1 MNKSTNINNLNNYK
15 SEDFDWKLV
24 QSEMKN
30 KLGVDIYE
38 SWLKKI
44 TFVDEFN
51 NYLLLSVPTRFIR
64 DWITSR
70 YLDQIL
76 QIIRLYKKDIIRIE
90 FKIDDKNTN
99 QNLENTNVNENTPE
113 ILQIIRL
120 YKKDII
126 RIEFKIDDKN
136 TNQNL
141 ENTNVNEN
149 TPDRNENISFIKDSY
164 LQYNRIDPNK
174 RFDNFITGT
183 SNKLAYEASLKVSEN
198 ISHYNP
204 LYIYG
209 GVGMG
214 KTHLLN
220 SIGIELK
227 KNNKVMFIS
236 AERFMYQFVKS
247 IKANDMVKF
256 KEYFRNTDILLIDDI
271 QFISGKEAMQEEFF
285 HTFNALLDKGSQIIV
300 SADRAP
306 NKLSRIQDR
315 IKSRFSGGLVVDIQK
330 PDLELRKKIVEKKTE
345 ELNNLYADQLHV
357 SKEIQDFISTEITAS
372 VRELVGSINR
382 VVSFSRI
389 YNKVPNLA
397 ETKVVLKDL
406 LNLAENKV
414 TIDLIQTTVCKF
426 FKISKN
432 EMLSSRRS
440 RYLVR
445 PRQTAIYLTKILTSK
460 SLPEIGR
467 EFSNRD
473 HTTIIHSV
481 KTIEKIK
488 EKDPE
493 MVDNINKL
501 KNQILYNNK
510 DNEI

>member
-1 MNKSTNINNLNNYK
+1 MNNTFAKENIK
-15 SEDFDWKLV
+15 DVKPDSIDWGLV
-24 QSEMKN
+24 QKEMKS
-30 KLGVDIYE
+30 KLGVDIYD

-44 TFVDEFN
+44 NFIEEFN
-51 NYLLLSVPTRFIR
+51 NYLLLGVPTRFIR

-76 QIIRLYKKDIIRIE
+76 QITKNYKKNITRIE
-90 FKIDDKNTN
+90 FKI
-99 QNLENTNVNENTPE
+99 QERNEIEKE
-113 ILQIIRL
+113 IE
-120 YKKDII
+120 YEKK
-126 RIEFKIDDKN
+126 EFKND
-136 TNQNL
+136 
-141 ENTNVNEN
+141 ENV
-149 TPDRNENISFIKDSY
+149 SFIKDSY
-164 LQYNRIDPNK
+164 LQYNRLDPNK
-174 RFDNFITGT
+174 RFENFITSS

-198 ISHYNP
+198 ISQYNP

-220 SIGIELK
+220 SIGFELK
-227 KNNKVMFIS
+227 KTKKVMFIS

-247 IKANDMVKF
+247 IKANEMVKF

-271 QFISGKEAMQEEFF
+271 QFMNGKEAMQEEFF
-285 HTFNALLDKGSQIIV
+285 HTFNALLDKGSQIII
-300 SADRAP
+300 SADRSP
-306 NKLSRIQDR
+306 NKLSRIQER

-330 PDLELRKKIVEKKTE
+330 PDYALRKKIVENKVL
-345 ELNNLYADQLHV
+345 ELNNFFSGQINI
-357 SKEIQDFISTEITAS
+357 SQEIQNFISSEISTS
-372 VRELVGSINR
+372 IRELVGAINR

-389 YNKVPNLA
+389 YNKVPNLS

-406 LNLAENKV
+406 INLPENKV
-414 TIDLIQTTVCKF
+414 TIDLIQTLVCKF

-481 KTIEKIK
+481 KTIEKLK
-488 EKDPE
+488 EKDSE
-493 MVDNINKL
+493 MVENINKL
-501 KNQILYNNK
+501 KNQILYNSK
-510 DNEI
+510 ENEI

>member
-1 MNKSTNINNLNNYK
+1 MIFFQKKIMNKMFTPNNLNQIN
-15 SEDFDWKLV
+15 SEKLDWELI

-30 KLGVDIYE
+30 KLGSDIYE

-44 TFVDEFN
+44 EFVDEIN
-51 NYLLLSVPTRFIR
+51 NYILLSVPTRFIR

-76 QIIRLYKKDIIRIE
+76 QIVRNYKKEIHRIE
-90 FKIDDKNTN
+90 FKIVEKNIIN
-99 QNLENTNVNENTPE
+99 DEVDEIKSKPINDENV
-113 ILQIIRL
+113 
-120 YKKDII
+120 
-126 RIEFKIDDKN
+126 
-136 TNQNL
+136 
-141 ENTNVNEN
+141 
-149 TPDRNENISFIKDSY
+149 SFIKDSY

-174 RFDNFITGT
+174 RFNNFITGS
-183 SNKLAYEASLKVSEN
+183 SNKLAYEASLKVSES
-198 ISHYNP
+198 IAHYNP

-220 SIGIELK
+220 AIGLELK

-247 IKANDMVKF
+247 IKSNDMVKF

-271 QFISGKEAMQEEFF
+271 QFMNGKEAMQEEFF

-300 SADRAP
+300 SADRSP
-306 NKLSRIQDR
+306 NKLSRIQER

-330 PDLELRKKIVEKKTE
+330 PDYQLRKEIVAKKTE
-345 ELNNLYADQLHV
+345 EMTSLYSDQKKI
-357 SKEIQDFISTEITAS
+357 SQDIQDFISNEITGS
-372 VRELVGSINR
+372 IRELVGAVNR
-382 VVSFSRI
+382 LVSFSRI
-389 YNKVPNLA
+389 YNKMPNLS

-406 LNLAENKV
+406 LNISENKV
-414 TIDLIQTTVCKF
+414 TIDLIQTIVCKF

-432 EMLSSRRS
+432 EMLSARRS

-445 PRQTAIYLTKILTSK
+445 PRQVAIYLTKILTSK

-481 KTIEKIK
+481 KTVEKLK
-488 EKDPE
+488 ENDPE
-493 MVDNINKL
+493 MVENINKL
-501 KNQILYNNK
+501 KNQILYKNQE
-510 DNEI
+510 NEI

>member
-1 MNKSTNINNLNNYK
+1 
-15 SEDFDWKLV
+15 
-24 QSEMKN
+24 MKN
-30 KLGVDIYE
+30 KLGLDIYE

-44 TFVDEFN
+44 SFLEEFN

-76 QIIRLYKKDIIRIE
+76 QIIKNHKKEIIRIE
-90 FKIDDKNTN
+90 FKIVEVKNNDGVKETSI
-99 QNLENTNVNENTPE
+99 NLPNN
-113 ILQIIRL
+113 
-120 YKKDII
+120 
-126 RIEFKIDDKN
+126 
-136 TNQNL
+136 
-141 ENTNVNEN
+141 
-149 TPDRNENISFIKDSY
+149 NENISFIKDSF

-174 RFDNFITGT
+174 RFENFITGS
-183 SNKLAYEASLKVSEN
+183 SNKLAFEASLKVSEN
-198 ISHYNP
+198 VSNYNP

-220 SIGIELK
+220 SIGFKLK

-256 KEYFRNTDILLIDDI
+256 KEYFRNTDVLLIDDI
-271 QFISGKEAMQEEFF
+271 QFMNGKEAMQEEFF

-306 NKLSRIQDR
+306 NKLSRIQER

-330 PDLELRKKIVEKKTE
+330 PDYELRKKIVETKTD
-345 ELNNLYADQLHV
+345 ELSSLYLEKLNI
-357 SKEIQDFISTEITAS
+357 SKEIQNFISTEITAS
-372 VRELVGSINR
+372 VREVVGAINR
-382 VVSFSRI
+382 IVSFSRI
-389 YNKVPNLA
+389 YNKTPNLA

-406 LNLAENKV
+406 LNLNENKV
-414 TIDLIQTTVCKF
+414 TIDTIQTIVCKF

-481 KTIEKIK
+481 KTIEKLK
-488 EKDPE
+488 EKDPD

-501 KNQILYNNK
+501 KKPNTL
-510 DNEI
+510 

>member
-1 MNKSTNINNLNNYK
+1 MGI
-15 SEDFDWKLV
+15 EV
-24 QSEMKN
+24 
-30 KLGVDIYE
+30 YE
-38 SWLKKI
+38 SWIKKI
-44 TFVDEFN
+44 DLHEEFN
-51 NYLLLSVPTRFIR
+51 NYILLSVPTRFIR

-76 QIIRLYKKDIIRIE
+76 QTVKKYKKGIVRLE
-90 FKIDDKNTN
+90 LKIGENNT
-99 QNLENTNVNENTPE
+99 T
-113 ILQIIRL
+113 
-120 YKKDII
+120 KKDE
-126 RIEFKIDDKN
+126 R
-136 TNQNL
+136 NL
-141 ENTNVNEN
+141 NEVKQE
-149 TPDRNENISFIKDSY
+149 ENISFIKDSH

-174 RFDNFITGT
+174 RFENFITGS
-183 SNKLAYEASLKVSEN
+183 SNKLAYEAALKVCEN
-198 ISHYNP
+198 ISSYNP
-204 LYIYG
+204 FYIYG

-220 SIGIELK
+220 SIGLQLRRNK
-227 KNNKVMFIS
+227 KVMFIS

-247 IKANDMVKF
+247 IKSNDMVKF
-256 KEYFRNTDILLIDDI
+256 KEYFRSTDILLIDDI
-271 QFISGKEAMQEEFF
+271 QFMNGKEAMQEEFF
-285 HTFNALLDKGSQIIV
+285 HTFNALLDKGSQIIL

-306 NKLSRIQDR
+306 NKLSRIQER

-330 PDLELRKKIVEKKTE
+330 PDFELRRKIVANKTE
-345 ELNNLYADQLHV
+345 ELGSLCSEKINISL
-357 SKEIQDFISTEITAS
+357 EIQNFISSEITTS
-372 VRELVGSINR
+372 IRELVGAINR
-382 VVSFSRI
+382 IVSFSRI
-389 YNKVPNLA
+389 YKKVPNLS

-406 LNLAENKV
+406 LNLGENKV
-414 TIDLIQTTVCKF
+414 TIDLIQTIVCKF

-481 KTIEKIK
+481 KTIEKLK
-488 EKDPE
+488 EKDLN
-493 MVDNINKL
+493 MVENINKL

-510 DNEI
+510 ENEV

>member
-1 MNKSTNINNLNNYK
+1 MSNNNISENLKNNSPQILDWTIIQKDMKSKMGTDIYDSWLRKIDFVEEMNNY
-15 SEDFDWKLV
+15 
-24 QSEMKN
+24 
-30 KLGVDIYE
+30 I
-38 SWLKKI
+38 
-44 TFVDEFN
+44 
-51 NYLLLSVPTRFIR
+51 LLSVSTRFIR

-76 QIIRLYKKDIIRIE
+76 KIVKVYKKDLTRIE
-90 FKIDDKNTN
+90 FKIVDNNKENKIKNDN
-99 QNLENTNVNENTPE
+99 QFNN
-113 ILQIIRL
+113 
-120 YKKDII
+120 K
-126 RIEFKIDDKN
+126 
-136 TNQNL
+136 
-141 ENTNVNEN
+141 
-149 TPDRNENISFIKDSY
+149 NENISFIKDSY

-220 SIGIELK
+220 SIGLSLK
-227 KNNKVMFIS
+227 EKNKVMFIS

-247 IKANDMVKF
+247 IKSNDMVKF

-271 QFISGKEAMQEEFF
+271 QFMNGKEAMQEEFF

-315 IKSRFSGGLVVDIQK
+315 IKSRFAGGLVVDIQK
-330 PDLELRKKIVEKKTE
+330 PDLELRSKIVKKKTE
-345 ELNNLYADQLHV
+345 ELNIFYSNSV
-357 SKEIQDFISTEITAS
+357 NISEEIQKFISVEIKTS
-372 VRELVGSINR
+372 IRELVGAINR

-389 YNKVPNLA
+389 YNKVPNLS
-397 ETKVVLKDL
+397 EIKVVLKDL
-406 LNLAENKV
+406 LNIGENKV
-414 TIDLIQTTVCKF
+414 TIDLIQSTVCRF

-481 KTIEKIK
+481 KTIERLK
-488 EKDPE
+488 EKDSE
-493 MVDNINKL
+493 MTNNINKL
-501 KNQILYNNK
+501 KNQILYNK
-510 DNEI
+510 EDEI

>member
-1 MNKSTNINNLNNYK
+1 MNNSTTNKNIETQNQTNL
-15 SEDFDWKLV
+15 DWSLI
-24 QSEMKN
+24 QSQMKN
-30 KLGVDIYE
+30 KLGIEIFE

-44 TFVDEFN
+44 NFVEEFN
-51 NYLLLSVPTRFIR
+51 NYILLTVPTRFIR

-76 QIIRLYKKDIIRIE
+76 QIIRSHKKDIIRIE
-90 FKIDDKNTN
+90 FKIADLKTINEDNKKEIVRDANDEKN
-99 QNLENTNVNENTPE
+99 V
-113 ILQIIRL
+113 
-120 YKKDII
+120 
-126 RIEFKIDDKN
+126 
-136 TNQNL
+136 
-141 ENTNVNEN
+141 
-149 TPDRNENISFIKDSY
+149 SFIKDSY

-174 RFDNFITGT
+174 RFDNFLTGS
-183 SNKLAYEASLKVSEN
+183 SNKLAYEASIKVSEN

-220 SIGIELK
+220 SIGLELK

-271 QFISGKEAMQEEFF
+271 QFMNGKEAMQEEFF

-306 NKLSRIQDR
+306 NKLSRIQER

-330 PDLELRKKIVEKKTE
+330 PDYELRKKIVEQKTE
-345 ELNNLYADQLHV
+345 ELNKLYSDQISI
-357 SKEIQDFISTEITAS
+357 SKEIQDYISTEITTS
-372 VRELVGSINR
+372 IRELVGAINR
-382 VVSFSRI
+382 IVSFSRI
-389 YNKVPNLA
+389 YNKAPNLA

-406 LNLAENKV
+406 LNISENKV
-414 TIDLIQTTVCKF
+414 TIDLIQTLVCRF

-481 KTIEKIK
+481 KTIEKLK

-493 MVDNINKL
+493 MVENINKL

-510 DNEI
+510 ENEI

>member
-1 MNKSTNINNLNNYK
+1 MKNNLNL
-15 SEDFDWKLV
+15 DIT
-24 QSEMKN
+24 KN
-30 KLGVDIYE
+30 FNWEIIQKELRHQFGNEIYE

-44 TFVDEFN
+44 VLEEKYA
-51 NYLLLSVPTRFIR
+51 NYILVSVSTRFIR
-64 DWITSR
+64 DWIVSR

-76 QIIRLYKKDIIRIE
+76 GTIKKFNKEIIRVE
-90 FKIDDKNTN
+90 FKIDNKPDENKNGN
-99 QNLENTNVNENTPE
+99 NVHE
-113 ILQIIRL
+113 ILDN
-120 YKKDII
+120 K
-126 RIEFKIDDKN
+126 
-136 TNQNL
+136 
-141 ENTNVNEN
+141 
-149 TPDRNENISFIKDSY
+149 ISFIKDTF
-164 LQYNRIDPNK
+164 LQYNRIDQNK
-174 RFDNFITGT
+174 SFTNFVIGE
-183 SNKLAYEASLKVSEN
+183 SNKLAFEASKKVSEN

-204 LYIYG
+204 FYLYA

-220 SIGIELK
+220 AIGLELK
-227 KNNKVMFIS
+227 KDKKVTFIS

-247 IKANDMVKF
+247 IKSNEMVKF
-256 KEYFRNTDILLIDDI
+256 KDNFRNTDVLIIDDI
-271 QFISGKEAMQEEFF
+271 QFMNGKEAMQEEFF

-306 NKLSRIQDR
+306 NNLSRIQER

-330 PDLELRKKIVEKKTE
+330 PDLVLRKKIIQKKTE
-345 ELNNLYADQLHV
+345 ELNILYSGQVKISL
-357 SKEIQDFISTEITAS
+357 EIQEFISNEIINS
-372 VRELVGSINR
+372 VRELEGAVNR
-382 VVSFSRI
+382 IVSFSRI
-389 YNKVPNLA
+389 YNKVPSLS
-397 ETKVVLKDL
+397 ETKIVLKDL
-406 LNLAENKV
+406 LNISENKV
-414 TIDLIQTTVCKF
+414 TIDLIQTLVCKF

-481 KTIEKIK
+481 KTIEKLK
-488 EKDPE
+488 EKDLE

-501 KNQILYNNK
+501 KNQILYNNRQ
-510 DNEI
+510 NEI

>member
-1 MNKSTNINNLNNYK
+1 MSSNNITHSLKNISSDALEWTVIQK
-15 SEDFDWKLV
+15 D
-24 QSEMKN
+24 MKN
-30 KLGVDIYE
+30 RLGSDIYE
-38 SWLKKI
+38 SWLRKI
-44 TFVDEFN
+44 DFVEEMS
-51 NYLLLSVPTRFIR
+51 NYVLLSVSTRFIR

-76 QIIRLYKKDIIRIE
+76 QIIKIYKKDLTRIE
-90 FKIDDKNTN
+90 FKIVEKNSDN
-99 QNLENTNVNENTPE
+99 DIENNIQLNEN
-113 ILQIIRL
+113 
-120 YKKDII
+120 
-126 RIEFKIDDKN
+126 
-136 TNQNL
+136 
-141 ENTNVNEN
+141 NEN
-149 TPDRNENISFIKDSY
+149 VSFIKDTY

-198 ISHYNP
+198 ITHYNP

-220 SIGIELK
+220 SIGLSLK
-227 KNNKVMFIS
+227 EKSKVMFIS

-247 IKANDMVKF
+247 IKSNDMVKF

-271 QFISGKEAMQEEFF
+271 QFMNGKEAMQEEFF
-285 HTFNALLDKGSQIIV
+285 HTFNALLDKGSQVII

-315 IKSRFSGGLVVDIQK
+315 IKSRFAGGLVVDIQK
-330 PDLELRKKIVEKKTE
+330 PDYELRSKIVKQKTE
-345 ELNNLYADQLHV
+345 ELNVFYSNQV
-357 SKEIQDFISTEITAS
+357 NISEEIQKFISTEITTS
-372 VRELVGSINR
+372 IRELVGAINR

-389 YNKVPNLA
+389 YNKVPNLSEVKA
-397 ETKVVLKDL
+397 VLKDL
-406 LNLAENKV
+406 LNIGENKV
-414 TIDLIQTTVCKF
+414 TIDLIQSTVCKF

-481 KTIEKIK
+481 KTIEKLK
-488 EKDPE
+488 EKDQE
-493 MVDNINKL
+493 MTNNINNL
-501 KNQILYNNK
+501 KNQILYTK
-510 DNEI
+510 ENEI

>member
-1 MNKSTNINNLNNYK
+1 MSNNNITHNLKNIS
-15 SEDFDWKLV
+15 SEGLDWSVIQKDL
-24 QSEMKN
+24 KN
-30 KLGVDIYE
+30 KLGNDIYE
-38 SWLKKI
+38 SWIKKI
-44 TFVDEFN
+44 DFVEEMS
-51 NYLLLSVPTRFIR
+51 NYILLSVSTRFIR

-76 QIIRLYKKDIIRIE
+76 QIVKAYKKDLIRIE
-90 FKIDDKNTN
+90 FKIIEKQSDIKNGESGKTF
-99 QNLENTNVNENTPE
+99 EKNEN
-113 ILQIIRL
+113 
-120 YKKDII
+120 
-126 RIEFKIDDKN
+126 
-136 TNQNL
+136 
-141 ENTNVNEN
+141 V
-149 TPDRNENISFIKDSY
+149 SFIKDTY

-174 RFDNFITGT
+174 RFENFITGT

-220 SIGIELK
+220 SIGFSLK
-227 KNNKVMFIS
+227 TKNKVMFIS

-256 KEYFRNTDILLIDDI
+256 KEYFRNTDILIIDDI
-271 QFISGKEAMQEEFF
+271 QFMNGKEAMQEEFF

-315 IKSRFSGGLVVDIQK
+315 IKSRFAGGLVVDIQK
-330 PDLELRKKIVEKKTE
+330 PDYELRSKIIKQKTE
-345 ELNNLYADQLHV
+345 ELNVFYSNQINISD
-357 SKEIQDFISTEITAS
+357 EIQNFISSEITTS
-372 VRELVGSINR
+372 IRELVGAINR

-389 YNKVPNLA
+389 YNKVPNLS
-397 ETKVVLKDL
+397 EVKVVLKDL
-406 LNLAENKV
+406 LNIGENKV
-414 TIDLIQTTVCKF
+414 TIDLIQSLVCKF

-481 KTIEKIK
+481 KTIERLK

-493 MVDNINKL
+493 MTNNINNL
-501 KNQILYNNK
+501 KNQILYNK
-510 DNEI
+510 ENEI

>member
-1 MNKSTNINNLNNYK
+1 MKNNIINQNLNNLEIK
-15 SEDFDWKLV
+15 NFDWNLI

-30 KLGVDIYE
+30 RLGVDIFE

-44 TFVDEFN
+44 DFIEEHH

-76 QIIRLYKKDIIRIE
+76 QIIKSYKRDVTRVE
-90 FKIDDKNTN
+90 FKIIDKTKNEY
-99 QNLENTNVNENTPE
+99 QNIFEK
-113 ILQIIRL
+113 
-120 YKKDII
+120 KKD
-126 RIEFKIDDKN
+126 
-136 TNQNL
+136 
-141 ENTNVNEN
+141 
-149 TPDRNENISFIKDSY
+149 NENISFIKDSY
-164 LQYNRIDPNK
+164 LLYNRIDPNK
-174 RFDNFITGT
+174 RFDNFVTGK
-183 SNKLAYEASLKVSEN
+183 SNKLAHQASLKVSEK
-198 ISHYNP
+198 ISYYNP
-204 LYIYG
+204 LFIYG

-220 SIGIELK
+220 SIGLELK
-227 KNNKVMFIS
+227 KNKKVMFIS

-256 KEYFRNTDILLIDDI
+256 KEYFRNTDVLLIDDI
-271 QFISGKEAMQEEFF
+271 QFMNGKEAMQEEFF
-285 HTFNALLDKGSQIIV
+285 HTFNALIEKGSQIII
-300 SADRAP
+300 SADRPP
-306 NKLSRIQDR
+306 NRLSRIQER

-330 PDLELRKKIVEKKTE
+330 PDIDLRKKIVEKKLE
-345 ELNNLYADQLHV
+345 EFCNLYPEQ
-357 SKEIQDFISTEITAS
+357 SKISQDIQNFISSEINTS
-372 VRELVGSINR
+372 IRELVGAINR
-382 VVSFSRI
+382 IVSFTRI
-389 YNKVPNLA
+389 YNKTPSLA
-397 ETKVVLKDL
+397 ETKVILKDL
-406 LNLAENKV
+406 LNLNENNV
-414 TIDLIQTTVCKF
+414 TIDLIQTLVCKF

-481 KTIEKIK
+481 KTIEKLK
-488 EKDPE
+488 EKNPE
-493 MVDNINKL
+493 VTENINKL
-501 KNQILYNNK
+501 KNQILYNK
-510 DNEI
+510 ENEI

>member
-1 MNKSTNINNLNNYK
+1 MNKNFTNKNLDNLNPG
-15 SEDFDWKLV
+15 SLDWKSI
-24 QSEMKN
+24 QIQMKN
-30 KLGVDIYE
+30 KLGPEIYE

-44 TFVDEFN
+44 NFLDEFK
-51 NYLLLSVPTRFIR
+51 NYILLSVPTRFIR

-76 QIIRLYKKDIIRIE
+76 QIIRSYKVDIIRIE
-90 FKIDDKNTN
+90 FKIMD
-99 QNLENTNVNENTPE
+99 QELP
-113 ILQIIRL
+113 
-120 YKKDII
+120 KKD
-126 RIEFKIDDKN
+126 EKKE
-136 TNQNL
+136 TTQNFESR
-141 ENTNVNEN
+141 ENV
-149 TPDRNENISFIKDSY
+149 SFIKDSY

-174 RFDNFITGT
+174 RLDNFITGS
-183 SNKLAYEASLKVSEN
+183 SNKLAYEASAKVSEN
-198 ISHYNP
+198 VSNYNP

-220 SIGIELK
+220 AIGLELK
-227 KNNKVMFIS
+227 KSNKVMFIS

-247 IKANDMVKF
+247 IKSNDMVKF

-271 QFISGKEAMQEEFF
+271 QFMNGKEAMQEEFF
-285 HTFNALLDKGSQIIV
+285 HTFNALLEKGSQIIV

-306 NKLSRIQDR
+306 NKLSRIQER
-315 IKSRFSGGLVVDIQK
+315 IKSRFSGGLVVDVQK
-330 PDLELRKKIVEKKTE
+330 PDYELRKKIVQHKTE
-345 ELNNLYADQLHV
+345 ELNKVYSDEIKISQ
-357 SKEIQDFISTEITAS
+357 EIQDYISTEITAS
-372 VRELVGSINR
+372 IRELVGAINR
-382 VVSFSRI
+382 IVSFTRI
-389 YNKVPNLA
+389 YNKTPSLA

-406 LNLAENKV
+406 LNFAENKV
-414 TIDLIQTTVCKF
+414 TIDLIQTLVCKF
-426 FKISKN
+426 FKISKS

-481 KTIEKIK
+481 KTIEKLR
-488 EKDPE
+488 ENDPE
-493 MVDNINKL
+493 IVENIKKL

>member
-1 MNKSTNINNLNNYK
+1 MNKSTNTKNINNFK
-15 SEDFDWKLV
+15 SQNLDWNLV
-24 QSEMKN
+24 QNEMKI
-30 KLGVDIYE
+30 KLGLDVYE
-38 SWLKKI
+38 SWLRKI
-44 TFVDEFN
+44 TFVDVFN

-76 QIIRLYKKDIIRIE
+76 QIIRIYKKDIIRIE
-90 FKIDDKNTN
+90 FKI
-99 QNLENTNVNENTPE
+99 VNE
-113 ILQIIRL
+113 
-120 YKKDII
+120 
-126 RIEFKIDDKN
+126 KIDTIKSEIIEKN
-136 TNQNL
+136 LNK
-141 ENTNVNEN
+141 
-149 TPDRNENISFIKDSY
+149 NENISFIKDSY

-174 RFDNFITGT
+174 RFENFITSS

-220 SIGIELK
+220 SIGLELK
-227 KNNKVMFIS
+227 NNNKVMFIS

-247 IKANDMVKF
+247 IKSNDMVKF

-285 HTFNALLDKGSQIIV
+285 HTFNSLLDKGSQIIV

-306 NKLSRIQDR
+306 NKLLRIQER

-330 PDLELRKKIVEKKTE
+330 PDTELRKKIVKKKTE
-345 ELNNLYADQLHV
+345 ELNSLYVDQLEV
-357 SKEIQDFISTEITAS
+357 SEEIQNFISNEITTS
-372 VRELVGSINR
+372 VRELVGAINR

-389 YNKVPNLA
+389 YNKVPNLS

-406 LNLAENKV
+406 INLAENKV

-445 PRQTAIYLTKILTSK
+445 PRQVAIYLTKILTSK

-481 KTIEKIK
+481 KTIEMIK
-488 EKDPE
+488 QKDLE

-510 DNEI
+510 